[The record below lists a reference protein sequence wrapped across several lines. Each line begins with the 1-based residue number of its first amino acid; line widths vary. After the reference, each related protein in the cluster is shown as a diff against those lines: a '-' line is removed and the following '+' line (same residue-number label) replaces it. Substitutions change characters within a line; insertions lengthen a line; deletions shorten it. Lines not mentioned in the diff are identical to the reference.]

1 MPEEV
6 QMLNTAEAGEE
17 AYRLD
22 WKAYRLDWKA
32 YRLDWKAYR
41 LGWKAIDKQ
50 TKNILDLKK
59 VFDAF
64 QNQTN
69 AQRTFQ

>member
-17 AYRLD
+17 
-22 WKAYRLDWKA
+22 A